1 MIIFKRK
8 IFSILTIFI
17 LIVFSLMLL
26 LAISLIRDIKTI
38 SQEFVLERKTLNLLE
53 KQFQKFEDFEEN
65 SAFYQSNLEKLDKL
79 FLNPEVPVDFIRF
92 LEEESGNLGLL
103 IKISPSI
110 ITSRKT
116 DPWKSMGFQILL
128 TGPFPSCLKFLEKLQ
143 TSPWLLEVE
152 RTEVQ
157 RIPEKELQ
165 SEELKDFSLGDVFFS
180 LILKVYT
187 KGDDF

>member
-8 IFSILTIFI
+8 IFSILTVFI

-26 LAISLIRDIKTI
+26 LAISLIKDIKKS
-38 SQEFVLERKTLNLLE
+38 SQEFVLERKTLSLLE
-53 KQFQKFEDFEEN
+53 GQFQKFEDFEEN
-65 SAFYQSNLEKLDKL
+65 SAFYQSNLEKLGKL
-79 FLNPEVPVDFIRF
+79 FLNPEVPVDLIQF

-103 IKISPSI
+103 IKISPST

-116 DPWKSMGFQILL
+116 DPWESIGFQISL
-128 TGPFPSCLKFLEKLQ
+128 TGSFSACLKFLEKLQ
-143 TSPWLLEVE
+143 TSSWLLEVE

-165 SEELKDFSLGDVFFS
+165 LEELKNFSLGDVFFS
-180 LILKVYT
+180 LILRVYT
-187 KGDDF
+187 KGR

>member
-26 LAISLIRDIKTI
+26 LAISLIRDIKTS

-53 KQFQKFEDFEEN
+53 RQFQKFEDFEEN

-79 FLNPEVPVDFIRF
+79 LIDPEVPVDFIRF
-92 LEEESGNLGLL
+92 LEEESGNLGLS

-110 ITSRKT
+110 ITSRET
-116 DPWKSMGFQILL
+116 DPWESIGFQILL

-165 SEELKDFSLGDVFFS
+165 SEELKNFSLGDVLFS

-187 KGDDF
+187 KER